1 VDSAMSGILGKLDAG
16 FDPAAGLA
24 DIYARSGA
32 GQDARPPAD
41 VPAAPVL
48 PPGTTAGSSRL
59 AEVCD
64 QIDRIGAQLSD
75 VIRSAGEAPFG
86 GCSFLELARDALVQL
101 RTGLSARSLS
111 RPEAERLASQVQGE
125 VSRADQ
131 VLRSRHACTLE
142 DIIRARTSQPGW
154 PGGTLA
160 GEMTAMREMI
170 LRLYAAEGHHSPLVP
185 AR

>member
-1 VDSAMSGILGKLDAG
+1 M
-16 FDPAAGLA
+16 
-24 DIYARSGA
+24 
-32 GQDARPPAD
+32 
-41 VPAAPVL
+41 
-48 PPGTTAGSSRL
+48 
-59 AEVCD
+59 CD
-64 QIDRIGAQLSD
+64 QIDRISAQLSD
-75 VIRSAGEAPFG
+75 VIQSAREAPFG

-125 VSRADQ
+125 VSRADE

-142 DIIRARTSQPGW
+142 EIIRARTSQPG
-154 PGGTLA
+154 GTLA
-160 GEMTAMREMI
+160 GELAVMREMI